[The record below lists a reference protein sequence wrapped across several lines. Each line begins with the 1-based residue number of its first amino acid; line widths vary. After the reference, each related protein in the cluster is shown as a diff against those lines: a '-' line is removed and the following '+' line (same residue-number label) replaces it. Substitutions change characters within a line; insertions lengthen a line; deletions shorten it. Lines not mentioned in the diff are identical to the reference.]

1 MGRDRHYLGHRKR
14 LRERFRK
21 KGRAA
26 LEDYELLE
34 LLLGYALPRRDT
46 KPIAKALLERSKSL
60 RRVMDEP
67 VDELE
72 ASEGV
77 GEYASTLIKLVKAC
91 MSRCL
96 EPGEADRA
104 EVLDNPE
111 KVVNFLRAEIGGEA
125 SEHFLL
131 LCLDPSGRLIHT
143 EHLARGT
150 VNMAHVYPREVFRTA
165 LIKGA
170 SAVILVHN
178 HPSGN
183 LTPSSHDERLTK
195 TLSELGEGLCITV
208 HDHIIV
214 TRDSAYS
221 LKLGREI
228 IAGRTDTTI

>member
-1 MGRDRHYLGHRKR
+1 VGRDEHYLGHRKR

-46 KPIAKALLERSKSL
+46 KPIAKALMEHSKSL
-60 RRVMDEP
+60 RRVIDEP
-67 VDELE
+67 FEELE
-72 ASEGV
+72 AREGV

-104 EVLDNPE
+104 ETLDNPE
-111 KVVNFLRAEIGGEA
+111 KVLKFLKAEIGGEG
-125 SEHFLL
+125 SEHFML
-131 LCLDPSGRLIHT
+131 LCLDSAGRLIHT

-150 VNMAHVYPREVFRTA
+150 VNMAHVYPREVFKTA
-165 LIKGA
+165 LVKGA
-170 SAVILVHN
+170 SAVILIHN
-178 HPSGN
+178 HPSGT
-183 LTPSSHDERLTK
+183 LSPSSHDERLTRA
-195 TLSELGEGLCITV
+195 LSELGEGLGVAV

-214 TRDSAYS
+214 TRDRAFSI
-221 LKLGREI
+221 KLGREI
-228 IAGRTDTTI
+228 K